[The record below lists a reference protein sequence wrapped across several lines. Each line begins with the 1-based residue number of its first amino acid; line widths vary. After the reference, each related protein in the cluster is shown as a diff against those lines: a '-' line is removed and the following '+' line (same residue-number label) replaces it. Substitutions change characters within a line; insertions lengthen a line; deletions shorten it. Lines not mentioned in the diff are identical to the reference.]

1 MDPRTSRFGGDAGG
15 GTAPSLSSVITERL
29 APFLGAFNAQVW
41 VKTVAERK
49 LGLSPE
55 DLKPEHLDA
64 LVEGL
69 RPSLNTFMGRAAA
82 EDLLRQ
88 IGREVG

>member
-1 MDPRTSRFGGDAGG
+1 MDPRTSRARGDSGGVP
-15 GTAPSLSSVITERL
+15 APLSVEITRRL

-49 LGLSPE
+49 LGLAPE
-55 DLKPEHLDA
+55 DLGQEHLEA
-64 LVEGL
+64 LMEGL
-69 RPSLNTFMGRAAA
+69 RPSLNTFMGRAAV

>member
-1 MDPRTSRFGGDAGG
+1 MDPRTSPTGAGAGG
-15 GTAPSLSSVITERL
+15 GTASLSAAITERL

-49 LGLSPE
+49 LGIAPE
-55 DLKPEHLDA
+55 ELGKEHLGA

>member
-1 MDPRTSRFGGDAGG
+1 MSTSI
-15 GTAPSLSSVITERL
+15 SEQVTERL
-29 APFLGAFNAQVW
+29 APFLGDFNAEVW

-49 LGLSPE
+49 LGVPADGLTAA
-55 DLKPEHLDA
+55 HLPP

-82 EDLLRQ
+82 DQLLKK
-88 IGREVG
+88 ITREVH